1 MWTGFLFVCLVNLVN
16 STPRNVYLHPLRYS
30 LIGVCACCMPYFAHS
45 QLPMPDRVPD
55 SIKLHVSN
63 ARMIQVMGREIAQC
77 IAEANM
83 AEQTKEVEGP
93 QVFTPAGAAR
103 ANDSDTPDAGG
114 IQGTWDTQVT
124 VVRSIDEPGV
134 SARGEYCIKVAGPQS
149 DRTDDSGIYQ
159 PPSRFLLRA
168 NTRYRMSCQVFCEQ
182 PKERFVLAVQCD
194 ERIINT
200 SQSMKLRANNS
211 DDTGEYFRNVPGEWT
226 PFTGI
231 ITTPDEGDRN
241 YQLWIH
247 HEGGGLLT
255 WYLDDVSLVE
265 VRSETHREAFRE
277 KSPEEAALSL
287 SSLNANRVNLYN
299 GGVTVPIRVEHTAE
313 GGGFLPETV
322 LTFWGDPPVSHDG
335 GKNLV
340 TRENVYILQFDSLDP
355 PRRYRVMPPAS
366 PPKGANVVHTYRR
379 TLHIEDDNQLQFQRY
394 DGPPTDRVMWTT
406 FKAPPREPAAV
417 ALPPLADLAGAS
429 SEISVRVFLW
439 GWTDLPEEPDHNWS
453 LAVNGAALGR
463 AVWDGTRHALVEGAV
478 GSKHFDIKTNNSLT
492 FQQTNPDLPIDMIS
506 LDWIELSYEATLL
519 PRDDFLEFS
528 IDPNGNARYARTLPG
543 FTGPGVRV
551 YSGGKDVELQPRVT
565 KENNLFRAE
574 FSLSEGAADFRL
586 TGPDGYARPDRLSMG
601 YRSNLR
607 QRERSPEFLIVSHAS
622 FLNALR
628 PLVAQ
633 RVEQGLDTWAVDVDD
648 VYDEYA
654 SGMFEPQAI
663 RWFVD
668 DLLKDRDGD
677 TPRLKYL
684 WLVGDATYDYKGVR
698 PGSRNFVPTHHSDE
712 ADILPT
718 YSPTFAHDDY
728 FAFGPDGGRAP
739 LAAVGR
745 YPANTIDAV
754 EAYVA
759 KVLEYERNLGN
770 DAAWQTRAVLI
781 SSKDFNRFS
790 DDTESNVLDGW
801 TVANLTGT
809 GDAEGDVQLRDDI
822 VASISAG
829 CGVVTFSGHGAYYV
843 WRTGENMN
851 HQRTDMMTDREIHRL
866 SNRGKYPIVFAAT
879 CFSALFDAPIHR
891 ESRVDSGVGIYFV
904 EAPERGAVA
913 LIGHVGKI
921 DVDASHRFNRSI
933 LEGLASGAGHRLG
946 DLFLSAKQQF
956 PQSGFDGIALIGDPS
971 LVLAAQ

>member
-1 MWTGFLFVCLVNLVN
+1 M
-16 STPRNVYLHPLRYS
+16 Y
-30 LIGVCACCMPYFAHS
+30 
-45 QLPMPDRVPD
+45 
-55 SIKLHVSN
+55 
-63 ARMIQVMGREIAQC
+63 QVAGREIAQC

-83 AEQTKEVEGP
+83 AEQMKEVEGQ
-93 QVFTPAGAAR
+93 QVFTPAGAAF
-103 ANDSDTPDAGG
+103 AHNDDMPDSGG
-114 IQGTWDTQVT
+114 IQGTWDTQAS
-124 VVRSIDEPGV
+124 VVRAVDEPGAK
-134 SARGEYCIKVAGPQS
+134 SRGEYCIKVAGPQS

-159 PPSRFLLRA
+159 PPARFVLRA

-226 PFTGI
+226 QFTGI

-255 WYLDDVSLVE
+255 WYLDDISLVE
-265 VRSETHREAFRE
+265 VRAESLREVFRE

-299 GGVTVPIRVEHTAE
+299 CGSTVPMRVEHVAE
-313 GGGFLPETV
+313 DGSFLPETV
-322 LTFWGDPPVSHDG
+322 LTFWGDPPVSQEG
-335 GKNLV
+335 ERNLV
-340 TRENVYILQFDSLDP
+340 TRENIYILQFDSPDLPD
-355 PRRYRVMPPAS
+355 RYRLMPPAA
-366 PPKGANVVHTYRR
+366 PQKGAEVARTYRR
-379 TLHIEDDNQLQFQRY
+379 TLHIEDDNHLHFQRY
-394 DGPPTDRVMWTT
+394 EGPPTDRVMWTS
-406 FKAPPREPAAV
+406 FKAPPRDPVAV
-417 ALPPLADLAGAS
+417 AFPPLADMAGAA
-429 SEISVRVFLW
+429 SEIGVRVFLW
-439 GWTDLPEEPDHNWS
+439 GWTDLPEEPDHNWALS
-453 LAVNGAALGR
+453 LNGVSLGE
-463 AVWDGTRHALVEGAV
+463 VIWDGNHHAIVEGAIDA
-478 GSKHFDIKTNNSLT
+478 KDLRHDRDNSLA
-492 FQQTNPDLPIDMIS
+492 FQQTNPDLRIDMIS
-506 LDWIELSYEATLL
+506 LDWLELTYEATLL
-519 PRDDFLEFS
+519 PQDDFLEFS
-528 IDPNGNARYARTLPG
+528 VDPSKQPRYARTLPG
-543 FTGPGVRV
+543 FTDPGVRV
-551 YSGGKDVELQPRVT
+551 YIGGEDVEIQPRT
-565 KENNLFRAE
+565 MKENSQFRAE
-574 FSLSEGAADFRL
+574 FPLSEVAANYRV
-586 TGPDGYARPDRLSMG
+586 TGPEGYARPDRLSMG

-607 QRERSPEFLIVSHAS
+607 QRDRSPEFLIVSHAS
-622 FLNALR
+622 FLSALQ

-633 RVEQGLDTWAVDVDD
+633 RIEQGLDTWAVDVDD

-654 SGMFEPQAI
+654 SGMFEPEAI

-668 DLLKDRDGD
+668 DLLKDRADD
-677 TPRLKYL
+677 TPRLRYL

-698 PGSRNFVPTHHSDE
+698 PGSRNLVPTHHSDD

-718 YSPTFAHDDY
+718 YSPTFAQDDY
-728 FAFGPDGGRAP
+728 FAFGSDGGRAP

-745 YPANTIDAV
+745 LPASTIGTV

-759 KVLEYERNLGN
+759 KVLEYERNSGN
-770 DAAWQTRAVLI
+770 DTVWHRRAVLI

-790 DDTESNVLDGW
+790 DDMADNVLDDW

-809 GDAEGDVQLRDDI
+809 GDAEGDLQLRNNI
-822 VASISAG
+822 VESVSAG

-851 HQRTDMMTDREIHRL
+851 DQRTDMMTDREIHRL
-866 SNRGKYPIVFAAT
+866 TNRGMYPIVFAAT

-921 DVDASHRFNRSI
+921 DVDAGHRFNRSI
-933 LEGLASGAGHRLG
+933 LSDMTNGTGQRLG
-946 DLFLSAKQQF
+946 DLFLAAKHRF
-956 PQSGFDGIALIGDPS
+956 PHSGFSGIALIGDPS
-971 LVLAAQ
+971 LVLPAH